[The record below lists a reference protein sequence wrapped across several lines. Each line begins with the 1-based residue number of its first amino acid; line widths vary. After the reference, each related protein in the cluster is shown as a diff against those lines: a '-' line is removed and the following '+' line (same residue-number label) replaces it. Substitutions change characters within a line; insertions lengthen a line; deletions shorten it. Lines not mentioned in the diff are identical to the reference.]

1 MFSAVLLFGMNSR
14 QQMAWLYEIDD
25 NAKLNRMLYEK
36 HNVSGFPLASNGAQL
51 GGWFR
56 KEIRSVHDLNGLK
69 FRIGGLAGHVF

>member
-1 MFSAVLLFGMNSR
+1 
-14 QQMAWLYEIDD
+14 
-25 NAKLNRMLYEK
+25 MLYEK